1 MVNPKILI
9 KTNLGDIE
17 VELDAGRAPL
27 STANYLQY
35 VKDQHYAGTV
45 FHRVIPGF
53 MAQGGGFDQSFN
65 QKPTRDPI
73 KNEAENGLKN
83 LRGTLAMAR
92 TNEVN
97 SATSQ
102 FFINLADNSFLDNG
116 SRDFGYAVF
125 GKVTGGMDVVGKIA
139 ETPTG
144 SKGSFSKD
152 CPQSDVVIESVE
164 TL

>member
-1 MVNPKILI
+1 MANPKVMI
-9 KTNLGDIE
+9 KTNLGEFE
-17 VELDAGRAPL
+17 VELEQGKAPL
-27 STANYLQY
+27 STANFLQY
-35 VKDQHYAGTV
+35 VRDQHYHGTV

-53 MAQGGGFDQSFN
+53 MVQGGGFDTSFN
-65 QKPTRDPI
+65 QKPTRDAV

-92 TNEVN
+92 TGVVD

-102 FFINLADNSFLDNG
+102 FFVNLKDNAFLDHG
-116 SRDFGYAVF
+116 ERDYGYAVF
-125 GKVTGGMDVVGKIA
+125 GKVTNGMDVVDKIA
-139 ETPTG
+139 QTPTG
-144 SKGSFSKD
+144 SKGPFSKD

>member
-1 MVNPKILI
+1 MANPKVTI
-9 KTNLGDIE
+9 KTNFGEFE
-17 VELDAGRAPL
+17 VELDAGKAPL
-27 STANYLQY
+27 STANFLQY
-35 VKDQHYAGTV
+35 VKDQHYNGTV

-53 MAQGGGFDQSFN
+53 MVQGGGFDKSFN

-73 KNEAENGLKN
+73 KNEAENGMKN

-92 TNEVN
+92 TNVVD

-102 FFINLADNSFLDNG
+102 FFVNLKDNSFLDHG
-116 SRDFGYAVF
+116 DRDFGYAVF
-125 GKVTGGMDVVGKIA
+125 GKVTGGMDVVDKIA

-144 SKGSFSKD
+144 SKGSFAKD
-152 CPQSDVVIESVE
+152 CPQTDVVIESIV

>member
-1 MVNPKILI
+1 MANPKVMI
-9 KTNLGDIE
+9 KTNLGEFE
-17 VELDAGRAPL
+17 VELDAGKAPL
-27 STANYLQY
+27 STANFLQY
-35 VKDQHYAGTV
+35 VKDQHYNGTV

-53 MAQGGGFDQSFN
+53 MVQGGGFDESFN
-65 QKPTRDPI
+65 QKPTRDPV
-73 KNEAENGLKN
+73 KNEADNGMKN

-92 TNEVN
+92 TNVVD

-102 FFINLADNSFLDNG
+102 FFVNLKDNSFLDHG

-125 GKVTGGMDVVGKIA
+125 GKVTGGMDVVDKIA

-144 SKGSFSKD
+144 SKGSFAKD
-152 CPQSDVVIESVE
+152 CPQTDVVIESIV

>member
-1 MVNPKILI
+1 MANPKLTI
-9 KTNLGDIE
+9 KTNLGEFE
-17 VELDAGRAPL
+17 VELDAGKAPL
-27 STANYLQY
+27 STANFLQY
-35 VKDQHYAGTV
+35 VKDQHYDGTV

-53 MAQGGGFDQSFN
+53 MVQGGGFDKSLN
-65 QKPTRDPI
+65 QKPTRDSI

-92 TNEVN
+92 TNVVD

-102 FFINLADNSFLDNG
+102 FFVNLKDNSFLDHG
-116 SRDFGYAVF
+116 DRDFGYAVF
-125 GKVTGGMDVVGKIA
+125 GKVTGGMDVVDKIA

-144 SKGSFSKD
+144 SKGSFAKD
-152 CPQSDVVIESVE
+152 CPQTDVVIESIV